1 MKTVCLFICLFIANT
16 FFGQDV
22 ATKLS
27 LGIKK
32 LENDE
37 QFKHALLS
45 LYVVDGKTSK
55 VVFEKNAQIG
65 LAPASCQKVITS
77 VSAFEMLGKEYKYKT
92 ELRYFGVIKDLVLS
106 RNLYLAGYGDPT
118 LGSWRYSNTGEVFVM
133 KHWMNVLQQKKITVI
148 NNFFI
153 ADDSSFSSQLIPG
166 GWVWEDVGNYYG
178 AGAGALNWR
187 ENQFD
192 ITLKAGDIPGQ
203 YVEVTGKYP
212 TNYAGP
218 FINELKT
225 GARGSGDNAYI
236 YLPVDEQGW
245 LLKGT
250 IPAGEKNFKISGA
263 IKDPSTFLWEEFR
276 RNLDAAKIT
285 YKKQEEKYLVKKNE
299 VFDHSK
305 QTDTLHIELLDQ
317 YFSPPLDS
325 INYWFLKKS
334 INLYGEAFV
343 KTIAYEKT
351 KFGSTDI
358 GVAII
363 KKFWSNNGI
372 EPAAM
377 NIIDGSGLSPAN
389 RVTTNALVT
398 VMQYAKKQKWFLSF
412 YYALPEINGI
422 KMKDGYISGVRSYT
436 GYVKSKSGNDYTF
449 SFIVNNFEGSSA
461 TVREKIWQ
469 LLDVLK

>member
-166 GWVWEDVGNYYG
+166 GWFAELL
-178 AGAGALNWR
+178 AGAFFVEYIFGWR
-187 ENQFD
+187 G
-192 ITLKAGDIPGQ
+192 IG
-203 YVEVTGKYP
+203 
-212 TNYAGP
+212 
-218 FINELKT
+218 
-225 GARGSGDNAYI
+225 
-236 YLPVDEQGW
+236 
-245 LLKGT
+245 
-250 IPAGEKNFKISGA
+250 
-263 IKDPSTFLWEEFR
+263 
-276 RNLDAAKIT
+276 KIT
-285 YKKQEEKYLVKKNE
+285 VDALEK
-299 VFDHSK
+299 
-305 QTDTLHIELLDQ
+305 LD
-317 YFSPPLDS
+317 YPIVMGSVLISACIFIL
-325 INYWFLKKS
+325 INMLADV
-334 INLYGEAFV
+334 LYAV
-343 KTIAYEKT
+343 V
-351 KFGSTDI
+351 D
-358 GVAII
+358 
-363 KKFWSNNGI
+363 
-372 EPAAM
+372 P
-377 NIIDGSGLSPAN
+377 
-389 RVTTNALVT
+389 R
-398 VMQYAKKQKWFLSF
+398 
-412 YYALPEINGI
+412 
-422 KMKDGYISGVRSYT
+422 
-436 GYVKSKSGNDYTF
+436 VKS
-449 SFIVNNFEGSSA
+449 
-461 TVREKIWQ
+461 
-469 LLDVLK
+469 